1 MLRNLAQRMEQEAPR
16 GRLSDDGSS
25 DRSEKRWGGGL
36 PHLLDMT
43 TTTTGLLCWRNF
55 HPLEWQLASL
65 HSNRTCRFA
74 SFTRS
79 GEFSCVRSIAQA
91 CAACDRAEA
100 LAERVNADGE
110 IIHTRN
116 GPKAHPQAP

>member
-1 MLRNLAQRMEQEAPR
+1 MMLATDSQPCAAHGTGGAR

-25 DRSEKRWGGGL
+25 DRSEKRWGGGP

-43 TTTTGLLCWRNF
+43 TTTIGLLRSRDF

-79 GEFSCVRSIAQA
+79 GEFSCVRSIASG
-91 CAACDRAEA
+91 
-100 LAERVNADGE
+100 LASLAV
-110 IIHTRN
+110 
-116 GPKAHPQAP
+116 P

>member
-1 MLRNLAQRMEQEAPR
+1 MEQEAPR

-43 TTTTGLLCWRNF
+43 TTTTGLLCWRDF

-79 GEFSCVRSIAQA
+79 GEFSCVRSIASG
-91 CAACDRAEA
+91 
-100 LAERVNADGE
+100 LARFVPHRSLAVPGRQNW
-110 IIHTRN
+110 I
-116 GPKAHPQAP
+116 Q